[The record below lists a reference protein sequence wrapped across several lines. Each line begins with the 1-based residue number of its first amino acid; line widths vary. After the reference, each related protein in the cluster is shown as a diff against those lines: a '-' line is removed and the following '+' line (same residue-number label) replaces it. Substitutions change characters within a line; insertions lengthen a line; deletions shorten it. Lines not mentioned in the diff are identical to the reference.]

1 MAKTDFLNG
10 INMHGNAIEN
20 CPSFVTG
27 LSIDGNKIYWKINEE
42 NQLLLAVSDKYLSVT
57 SKEDIFTLAVDVDGQ
72 GGLGNT
78 GQGLGI
84 TDLSAAI
91 NKLDT
96 GESVPVGTD
105 YYIAQWADGGTQ
117 NTTYVRR
124 PVSKLAEYIR
134 STFTIPTVGNGTITI
149 TQTGQKRG
157 SFTLNQSENAT
168 IELTDTIYTLPKATV
183 SALGGIKIGYTPS
196 GQNYPVQLN
205 GDGAAYVN
213 VPWVN
218 TWRPLGT
225 TADTACAG
233 NDSRLS
239 DARTAKDVYA
249 WAKKSSLSEAINTL
263 STGESTPTDAD
274 YYVTQYAGGGTT
286 ITSYLRRP
294 HSSLWNY
301 IKAKTNTLYLPLTGG
316 TMQGPIKFNANS
328 LPEQTNVEFLTTI
341 DGFANG
347 GTLKWKA
354 ISAIGLSKFNNDLKV
369 PTTTSLGIKSDWDEI
384 VILLFKDQDMSYTH
398 YVIGTY

>member
-1 MAKTDFLNG
+1 
-10 INMHGNAIEN
+10 MHGNAIEN

-168 IELTDTIYTLPKATV
+168 IELTDTIYTLPKATA

-196 GQNYPVQLN
+196 EQNYPVQLN

-218 TWRPLGT
+218 TT
-225 TADTACAG
+225 YTAGDNISISNNKISVNG
-233 NDSRLS
+233 
-239 DARTAKDVYA
+239 
-249 WAKKSSLSEAINTL
+249 
-263 STGESTPTDAD
+263 
-274 YYVTQYAGGGTT
+274 
-286 ITSYLRRP
+286 
-294 HSSLWNY
+294 
-301 IKAKTNTLYLPLTGG
+301 
-316 TMQGPIKFNANS
+316 
-328 LPEQTNVEFLTTI
+328 LTT
-341 DGFANG
+341 DQVGEGSNKYYTWARF
-347 GTLKWKA
+347 KA
-354 ISAIGLSKFNNDLKV
+354 DSTASDVRISQYQS
-369 PTTTSLGIKSDWDEI
+369 
-384 VILLFKDQDMSYTH
+384 
-398 YVIGTY
+398 